1 MLRVGVIGLGNMGEG
16 MAMNLVAKGFP
27 TVVHDLRP
35 EPVERLAELGAKS
48 AATPFEVG
56 RQSDIAMVAVFSGE
70 QVEAALLP
78 GGGDD
83 GLIAGMDAGGIVCVN
98 STVSPGLIRRLAEAA
113 SEKGV
118 VVIDVAMSGGGDVAA
133 RAGALTFMAGGEV
146 EVFERC
152 RPVLE
157 AMATTVHHVG
167 PLGAGVTSKIIN
179 NFLAVQNVSSVRE
192 ALRLSTAL
200 GFEEEAILA
209 IVNSAVGASWASEHW
224 GAIRTQ
230 EANHT
235 LGPGGI
241 ALMASKDLH
250 LAADFGRDTNTPMP
264 LLDYLIDNI
273 LPDLERHGMT
283 GDRQSVSPGGES

>member
-1 MLRVGVIGLGNMGEG
+1 MLRVGVIGLGQMGEG

-35 EPVERLAELGAKS
+35 EPVERLAALGAEP
-48 AATPFEVG
+48 AATAFEVG
-56 RQSDIAMVAVFSGE
+56 QQSDVAMVAVFSGDE
-70 QVEAALLP
+70 VEDVMLR
-78 GGGDD
+78 GGSDD
-83 GLIAGMDAGGIVCVN
+83 GLIAGMDAGGIICVN
-98 STVSPGLIRRLAEAA
+98 STVSPELIRRLAEAA
-113 SEKGV
+113 GERGIV
-118 VVIDVAMSGGGDVAA
+118 AIDVAMSGGGDTAA
-133 RAGALTFMAGGEV
+133 RAGKLTFMAGGEV

-179 NFLAVQNVSSVRE
+179 NYLAIQNVSSVRE
-192 ALRLSTAL
+192 ALRLSAAL

-224 GAIRTQ
+224 AAIRIQ

-250 LAADFGRDTNTPMP
+250 LAADLGRDTNTPMP
-264 LLDYLIDNI
+264 LLNELIDNI

-283 GDRQSVSPGGES
+283 GERPHSQ